1 MTTSSPSACDP
12 ATARP
17 GKYLTFDLGG
27 EVYAMS
33 VLRVREIIR
42 LCPVTPVANMP
53 RHIRGVINL
62 RGKVIPL
69 VDLRGRFSLP
79 ATPDHDR
86 TCFIVTE
93 VAAANGGLRP
103 YAVVIDSVREVA
115 CLTAADL
122 VPTPDFGGAIDD
134 RFITGMA
141 RTTGGVI
148 TLIDIDAIAAA
159 DASTTLTESS
169 ASDQPLAD
177 QPIS

>member
-1 MTTSSPSACDP
+1 MTTSETLPSEKNA
-12 ATARP
+12 ARP

-27 EVYAMS
+27 EVYGMS

-53 RHIRGVINL
+53 RHVRGVINL
-62 RGKVIPL
+62 RGRVIPL
-69 VDLRGRFSLP
+69 VDLRARFGLP

-93 VAAANGGLRP
+93 VAASGGGLRP

-115 CLTAADL
+115 YFTAADL

-141 RTTGGVI
+141 RTATGVI
-148 TLIDIDAIAAA
+148 TLIDIDSVAAA
-159 DASTTLTESS
+159 DATPS
-169 ASDQPLAD
+169 AKPGDFFAKS
-177 QPIS
+177 